1 MLSYRETQILDILK
15 ERKYAKIE
23 EIAKQIYVSEA
34 TVPFSLKIVKK
45 FTSLCVKNKIRLR
58 S

>member
-15 ERKYAKIE
+15 EKKYAKIE

-34 TVPFSLKIVKK
+34 TVRRDVAKHKSLG
-45 FTSLCVKNKIRLR
+45 L
-58 S
+58 